1 MIKQGN
7 YNSIVFTPAN
17 SRAAILSFLVFR
29 GIQSRSCSVNLLKC
43 QRSRYLKIWKHIFIP
58 FFKSWVGFYKTR
70 ASCSMCFHFIL
81 RGFNTLGNF
90 YWLFLAKIPNKKRGT
105 LYVSRVIKNQ
115 IDISQCVMLT
125 IMDWY
130 TVW

>member
-1 MIKQGN
+1 MFE
-7 YNSIVFTPAN
+7 SVFCT
-17 SRAAILSFLVFR
+17 S
-29 GIQSRSCSVNLLKC
+29 SVLENLLI
-43 QRSRYLKIWKHIFIP
+43 QQVGFVISRHFFQHRSHTKHWFKNLKILGILKFEIIFLFL
-58 FFKSWVGFYKTR
+58 FFKLWDGFYKTR

-115 IDISQCVMLT
+115 IEISQCVILT